1 MLEAIVQHKKKD
13 LLENKR
19 EIKDL
24 LQQEI
29 ASRYYYQKGRI
40 ESTLSDDIELKSAT
54 KVLMDA
60 ATYTSILDGTLIKA
74 EKQSKTLKT
83 LN

>member
-1 MLEAIVQHKKKD
+1 MLQAIAQHKKKD
-13 LLENKR
+13 LIENKA
-19 EIKDL
+19 EIIDI

-40 ESTLSDDIELKSAT
+40 ESTLSDDKELKSALE
-54 KVLMDA
+54 VLNQA
-60 ATYTSILDGTLIKA
+60 ATYSSILDGTYSKA
-74 EKQSKTLKT
+74 DNNSKPTKT